1 MTKRARFRA
10 SAAGAVVAVVMTGS
24 ACVIVTAGRYV
35 ETEDK
40 RFAVAGKPNVSV
52 STFNGSIEI
61 RPSQGRE
68 VAVTIEKHAYS
79 QHAASRIE
87 VHTEQTGDHIVV
99 DVRLPKTDR
108 VFGFANGTSAK
119 LIVMVPPSADLQARS
134 GDGSID
140 IERITGTIDLRSGD
154 GRVVGRELGGDVKVH
169 TGNGS
174 IRLEQLDC
182 ALDADTGDGGIKASG
197 KFKSIRARSGDGSV
211 TIHAASGSSASSD
224 WDIHT
229 GDGSVMLELPD
240 GFSGELD
247 AHTGDGTIRVHDIT
261 VSNVTGAL
269 SKSTMRGRLGN
280 GGNTVRIRT
289 GDGSIT
295 LGRS

>member
-1 MTKRARFRA
+1 
-10 SAAGAVVAVVMTGS
+10 VAVVMTGS

-40 RFAVAGKPNVSV
+40 RFAVAGKPNISV

>member
-1 MTKRARFRA
+1 M
-10 SAAGAVVAVVMTGS
+10 
-24 ACVIVTAGRYV
+24 
-35 ETEDK
+35 
-40 RFAVAGKPNVSV
+40 
-52 STFNGSIEI
+52 
-61 RPSQGRE
+61 
-68 VAVTIEKHAYS
+68 
-79 QHAASRIE
+79 
-87 VHTEQTGDHIVV
+87 
-99 DVRLPKTDR
+99 
-108 VFGFANGTSAK
+108 
-119 LIVMVPPSADLQARS
+119 
-134 GDGSID
+134 
-140 IERITGTIDLRSGD
+140 
-154 GRVVGRELGGDVKVH
+154 KVH

>member
-1 MTKRARFRA
+1 MAQRARFRA
-10 SAAGAVVAVVMTGS
+10 FGIGAVLAVVATGS

-40 RFAVAGKPNVSV
+40 RFTVAGKPSVSV

-61 RPSQGRE
+61 RPSEGRE

-79 QHAASRIE
+79 QHAVSRIE
-87 VHTEQTGDHIVV
+87 VHTEQTGNHIVL
-99 DVRLPKTDR
+99 DVRLPRTEH
-108 VFGFANGTSAK
+108 VFGFATGTSAK
-119 LIVMVPPSADLQARS
+119 LIVLLPPSADLQARS

-154 GRVVGRELGGDVKVH
+154 GRIVGRELGGDVRVR
-169 TGNGS
+169 TGSGS
-174 IRLEQLDC
+174 IRLDRLDC

-197 KFKSIRARSGDGSV
+197 RFKSIRARSGDGSV
-211 TIHAASGSSASSD
+211 TIHAASGSSATSD

-229 GDGSVMLELPD
+229 GDGFVLLDLPD

-261 VSNVTGAL
+261 VSNVIGAI
-269 SKSTMRGRLGN
+269 SKNTMRGRLGS